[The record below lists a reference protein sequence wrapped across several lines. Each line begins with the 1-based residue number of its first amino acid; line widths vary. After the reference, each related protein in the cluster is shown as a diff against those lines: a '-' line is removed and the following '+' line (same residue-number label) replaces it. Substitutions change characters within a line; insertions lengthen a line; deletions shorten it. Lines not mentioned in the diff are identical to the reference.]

1 MLYSIIKK
9 NTYQDSVNLMLLS
22 KKLSSLENVNN
33 VSVMMGTQ
41 ANKEIFFNSGLYTKE
56 LNEAGANDL
65 CLVVDTENKN
75 MLDVVVEEMKNFFE
89 NTKKNSTKKGLNI
102 VHSFST
108 VKNKMPDANIALI
121 SIPGEYA
128 YKESMKALKQGMNVF
143 LFSDNVS
150 IEEEKKLKEYAN
162 NNNLIVMGPDCGT
175 SHINS
180 IPFAF
185 SNEVEKGDIGVI
197 GASGTGIQEIISNI
211 SNLGGGIS
219 HAIGL
224 GGRDLKAEIGAIST
238 FKALELLEKDKNT
251 KIIVFVSKPPA
262 KEILDLVLDRF
273 EKSNKP
279 IIANFLGVS
288 DLKSEKVV
296 FTKTLYQ
303 TAKKAFQYSKEY
315 EKINKKINNVLG
327 LYCGGTLAQETSI
340 LLGEKLENK
349 IINHKNGI
357 MFENE
362 NIKIIDLGDDF
373 YTKGKPHPMIDPSI
387 RIEVLEKEINRY
399 DLIVLDNVIGYGSNL
414 KMAEYTKEIAIKY
427 RNKIFVC
434 TITGTEKDIQKYS
447 KEKELLNEPNI
458 IVLNN
463 NEEVSEFIIDILKF
477 SQINNKN
484 LKEDIWINKNLKI
497 VNIGLR
503 KFAEPLINKNI
514 EILQF
519 DFKPIASG
527 NKELEKM
534 LEDLE

>member
-1 MLYSIIKK
+1 MLYCIIKK

-22 KKLSSLENVNN
+22 KKLSNLENVNN
-33 VSVMMGTQ
+33 VSVMMGTD
-41 ANKEIFFNSGLYTKE
+41 ANKDIFFNSGLYTQE
-56 LNEAGANDL
+56 LDSANANDL
-65 CLVVDTENKN
+65 CLVVDTENKE
-75 MLDVVVEEMKNFFE
+75 MLEVVVEEMKEFFE
-89 NTKKNSTKKGLNI
+89 NTKKSGTKQGLNI

-150 IEEEKKLKEYAN
+150 IIEEKNLKEYAN
-162 NNNLIVMGPDCGT
+162 NNGLIVMGPDCGT
-175 SHINS
+175 SLINS

-185 SNEVEKGDIGVI
+185 SNEVEKGNIGII
-197 GASGTGIQEIISNI
+197 GASGTGIQEIMTNI

-224 GGRDLKAEIGAIST
+224 GGRDLKGEIGAIST
-238 FKALELLEKDKNT
+238 FKALELLEKDENT

-262 KEILDLVLDRF
+262 KEILDLVIKRF
-273 EKSNKP
+273 EISNKP
-279 IIANFLGVS
+279 IIANFLGS
-288 DLKSEKVV
+288 NNLKSEKVV

-303 TAKKAFQYSKEY
+303 TAKKAYQYSKEY
-315 EKINKKINNVLG
+315 KKINKKINKVLG
-327 LYCGGTLAQETSI
+327 LYCGGTLAQETAI
-340 LLGEKLENK
+340 LLKDKLENK
-349 IINHKNGI
+349 NLEHKEGI

-387 RIEVLEKEINRY
+387 RIEVLEKEINKY
-399 DLIVLDNVIGYGSNL
+399 DLFLLDNVIGYGSNL
-414 KMAEYTKEIAIKY
+414 KMAEYTKEIANKY
-427 RNKIFVC
+427 KEKLFIC
-434 TITGTEKDIQKYS
+434 SITGTENDIQKYS
-447 KEKELLNEPNI
+447 REKELLNEPNI

-463 NEEVSEFIIDILKF
+463 NEEIAEFVIDVLKF
-477 SQINNKN
+477 SKLDIKA
-484 LKEDIWINKNLKI
+484 LKEDVWINKNLKI

-503 KFAEPLINKNI
+503 KFIEPLISKKV
-514 EILQF
+514 EVLQF
-519 DFKPIASG
+519 DFKPIAGG